1 LYVTIE
7 TVDNKFNKNEYL
19 YMGNQVREVKCPP
32 HVNLYQWNASET
44 SNAL

>member
-1 LYVTIE
+1 MSQLKLLITNL
-7 TVDNKFNKNEYL
+7 TKT
-19 YMGNQVREVKCPP
+19 GNQVREVKCPP